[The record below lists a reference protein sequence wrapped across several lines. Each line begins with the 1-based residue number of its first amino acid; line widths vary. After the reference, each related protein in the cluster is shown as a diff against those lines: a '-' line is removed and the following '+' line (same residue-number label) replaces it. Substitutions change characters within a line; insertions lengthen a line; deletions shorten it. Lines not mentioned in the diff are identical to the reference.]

1 MGSSGSENRTEQ
13 SNKHNQGSLSSS
25 PEIISVED
33 MPTSS
38 VSLVNAGLSSG
49 LPARDP
55 SESSESNSAEIV
67 EMGASASGG
76 SGEDTD

>member
-1 MGSSGSENRTEQ
+1 
-13 SNKHNQGSLSSS
+13 
-25 PEIISVED
+25 

>member
-1 MGSSGSENRTEQ
+1 MPSTSGS
-13 SNKHNQGSLSSS
+13 LA
-25 PEIISVED
+25 
-33 MPTSS
+33 
-38 VSLVNAGLSSG
+38 NAAMNSG
-49 LPARDP
+49 LTARDP